1 MAGERRIR
9 VVLNGEETEWV
20 VAPYEMLSD
29 VLRRERLY
37 GCRESCGV
45 GVCGVC
51 TVLVDQSAVA
61 SCIMLAQVLDGATI
75 ETIEGVG
82 RPGNLSGL
90 QQAFVEEA
98 GLQCGFCTP
107 GMVLTATQ
115 LLRESPAPSEDEI
128 AHFMAGNLCRC
139 GAYPEIVRAVRAAA
153 EMSGGGAD
161 S

>member
-1 MAGERRIR
+1 MMAGERRINIL
-9 VVLNGEETEWV
+9 LNGEHTEMV
-20 VAPYEMLSD
+20 VEPHEMLSD

-51 TVLVDQSAVA
+51 TVLVDELAVA
-61 SCIMLAQVLDGATI
+61 SCIMLAQVVDGATI

-82 RPGNLSGL
+82 RPGQLSPI
-90 QQAFVEEA
+90 QQAFLEEA
-98 GLQCGFCTP
+98 ALQCGFCTP

-115 LLRESPAPSEDEI
+115 LLRENTSPSDEET

-139 GAYPEIVRAVRAAA
+139 GAYPEIIGAVRAAA
-153 EMSGGGAD
+153 LALAAAES
-161 S
+161 